1 MFKKQY
7 EASWTDL
14 DPNWHVANYAYN
26 KYSTDAR
33 VSFFDSLGLNKI
45 KFDKLEIGPILF
57 YEQMYYYKEIKIG
70 VKFSVTVEIDGYSE
84 DGKFFKLFQDFYN
97 EKGEHLAHLDLAFAM
112 MDSVK
117 RKLTLMPEDSFN
129 HFKKLPKSKSF
140 QILTKDNMRIPG
152 KSPLNI

>member
-1 MFKKQY
+1 MFKKEY

-26 KYSTDAR
+26 QYSTDAR

-84 DGKFFKLFQDFYN
+84 DT
-97 EKGEHLAHLDLAFAM
+97 
-112 MDSVK
+112 VK

-129 HFKKLPKSKSF
+129 HFKELPKSKSF

>member
-1 MFKKQY
+1 MFRKQY

-70 VKFSVTVEIDGYSE
+70 VKFSVTVEIDGYS
-84 DGKFFKLFQDFYN
+84 
-97 EKGEHLAHLDLAFAM
+97 
-112 MDSVK
+112 
-117 RKLTLMPEDSFN
+117 
-129 HFKKLPKSKSF
+129 
-140 QILTKDNMRIPG
+140 
-152 KSPLNI
+152 

>member
-1 MFKKQY
+1 VANNASFKSFKPNLLLRSSASTIRPLNVSLPMFK
-7 EASWTDL
+7 D
-14 DPNWHVANYAYN
+14 
-26 KYSTDAR
+26 
-33 VSFFDSLGLNKI
+33 I
-45 KFDKLEIGPILF
+45 I
-57 YEQMYYYKEIKIG
+57 
-70 VKFSVTVEIDGYSE
+70 IDGYSE

-112 MDSVK
+112 MDTVK

-129 HFKKLPKSKSF
+129 HFKELPKSKSF

>member
-1 MFKKQY
+1 MFKKEY

-26 KYSTDAR
+26 QYSTDAR
-33 VSFFDSLGLNKI
+33 VYFFDSLGLNKI

-84 DGKFFKLFQDFYN
+84 DGKFFKLFK
-97 EKGEHLAHLDLAFAM
+97 E
-112 MDSVK
+112 
-117 RKLTLMPEDSFN
+117 
-129 HFKKLPKSKSF
+129 LPKSKSF
-140 QILTKDNMRIPG
+140 QILSKDNMRIPG
-152 KSPLNI
+152 KSPINI

>member
-1 MFKKQY
+1 MFKKDY

-33 VSFFDSLGLNKI
+33 VSFFNSLELNKT
-45 KFDKLEIGPILF
+45 KFDKLNIGPVLF
-57 YEQMYYYKEIKIG
+57 YEHMYYYKEIKIG

-84 DGKFFKLFQDFYN
+84 DGKFFKLFQNFYN
-97 EKGEHLAHLDLAFAM
+97 QKGEHLAHLVLAFGI
-112 MDSVK
+112 MDTVK
-117 RKLTLMPEDSFN
+117 RMLTLMPEDSFN
-129 HFKKLPKSKSF
+129 LFKGLSRSKSF
-140 QILTKDNMRIPG
+140 QILSKENMRIEG

>member
-45 KFDKLEIGPILF
+45 KFDK
-57 YEQMYYYKEIKIG
+57 
-70 VKFSVTVEIDGYSE
+70 
-84 DGKFFKLFQDFYN
+84 
-97 EKGEHLAHLDLAFAM
+97 
-112 MDSVK
+112 
-117 RKLTLMPEDSFN
+117 
-129 HFKKLPKSKSF
+129 KKLKLINVGRYSK
-140 QILTKDNMRIPG
+140 
-152 KSPLNI
+152 